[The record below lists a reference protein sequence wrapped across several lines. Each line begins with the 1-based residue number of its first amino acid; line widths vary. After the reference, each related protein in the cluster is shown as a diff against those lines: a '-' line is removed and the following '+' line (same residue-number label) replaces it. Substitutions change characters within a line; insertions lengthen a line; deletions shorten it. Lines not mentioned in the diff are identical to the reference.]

1 MNQSSFFASK
11 LHTMIAVTVLLITLL
26 ISPALAGVLDDDVP
40 REKAKMP
47 KLKPPLWV
55 LSEVFLSFF
64 TIAIFADI
72 SILYYVEDKIAH
84 DIDCVY
90 IFVAMLYIYIICSQ
104 LPEVTHKVY
113 LDVGEFYKF
122 RIIIYQT
129 CPLLLC
135 VDEQYPHYII
145 WIIWNTIPK
154 KQL

>member
-1 MNQSSFFASK
+1 M
-11 LHTMIAVTVLLITLL
+11 
-26 ISPALAGVLDDDVP
+26 
-40 REKAKMP
+40 
-47 KLKPPLWV
+47 
-55 LSEVFLSFF
+55 FLSFF

-122 RIIIYQT
+122 LIIIYQT
-129 CPLLLC
+129 CTLLLC
-135 VDEQYPHYII
+135 VDEQYPHYMI
-145 WIIWNTIPK
+145 
-154 KQL
+154 